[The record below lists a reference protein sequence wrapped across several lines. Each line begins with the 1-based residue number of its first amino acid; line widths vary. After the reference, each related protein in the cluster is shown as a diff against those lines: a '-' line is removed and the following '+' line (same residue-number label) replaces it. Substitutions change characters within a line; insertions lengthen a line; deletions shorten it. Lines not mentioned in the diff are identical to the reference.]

1 MSESVLSSLQAQVSN
16 VVRSGVIS
24 AVQQNPLR
32 VKVAI
37 GELITDWLRCQMPA
51 AGPVSISYL
60 PSEGE
65 AVQVTSECGNL
76 KLGVAQLGLHN
87 TDNPPPTTEPG
98 IFKMLFTDGT
108 AITYDMNGTILSI
121 ELAGGSVSA
130 NASPDGWKFKGK
142 AVFEDE
148 VNFKKPV
155 TADETISA
163 IGNIGSAAELSDKT
177 GTMSGVRE
185 VYNGHDHDETD
196 STTLQPNQ
204 KM

>member
-1 MSESVLSSLQAQVSN
+1 MSESVLSSLQAQVNN

-87 TDNPPPTTEPG
+87 IDNPPPTTEPG

-108 AITYDMNGTILSI
+108 AITYDMNRTVLEIVLS
-121 ELAGGSVSA
+121 GGKVSA
-130 NASPDGWKFKGK
+130 KASPDGWNFKGK

-155 TADETISA
+155 TADETINA
-163 IGNIGSAAELSDKT
+163 TGNIGSAAELSDKT
-177 GTMSGVRE
+177 GTMSEVRQT
-185 VYNGHDHDETD
+185 YNSHTHDETD
-196 STTLQPNQ
+196 STTHEPNQ
-204 KM
+204 RM

>member
-1 MSESVLSSLQAQVSN
+1 MSESVLSSLQAQVNN

-32 VKVAI
+32 VKVVI
-37 GELITDWLRCQMPA
+37 GELVTDWLRCQMPA

-76 KLGVAQLGLHN
+76 KLGVVQLGLHN
-87 TDNPPPTTEPG
+87 IDNPPPTTEPG

-108 AITYDMNGTILSI
+108 AITYDMNGTVLEIALP
-121 ELAGGSVSA
+121 GGKVSA
-130 NASPDGWKFKGK
+130 KASPDGWNFKGK

-155 TADETISA
+155 TADETINA
-163 IGNIGSAAELSDKT
+163 TGNIGSAAELSDKT
-177 GTMSGVRE
+177 GTMSEVRQT
-185 VYNGHDHDETD
+185 YNSHTHDETD